1 MTTNAPTVA
10 TLSKYPPYVS
20 GHAMQAWW
28 NDAALADL
36 TGRAQHQVTY
46 CGPVP
51 AEFADPRIVVHEV
64 SPAAEANPKVL
75 DGHLEKAVAGTLVRL
90 AREEGVDTFL
100 TYYADPHA
108 TIAERARRTL
118 RRWGRDVVV
127 VASVEGSDLTDSL
140 QRHVRDQEA
149 AVLLADVL
157 AADVLLVVSDYVRL
171 ELAALV
177 TEVFGPEAAD
187 LTSARAVVR
196 HPGLPPSWFVPAPAD
211 EQAAFRARHGIAADA
226 TVVSSYVRL
235 VPEKGVA
242 MLLDVAERLA
252 VQRPGT
258 VLVVGGDGRLEQE
271 LHAEVRARGLD
282 GVRLLGHL
290 DQHDAAVLR
299 STSTLGLF
307 PSRPTPAWTETF
319 GISPLEYEALGVPV
333 VVTDIGGT
341 RESTAHE
348 RFRLPLTAD
357 ADAWARA
364 ASALLDDA
372 SSWSGVAREFA
383 GTFTAARSAGIILDA
398 VAGARAV
405 REACT
410 AAAPIGVLQPS
421 TTTSLP
427 SGSAS

>member
-1 MTTNAPTVA
+1 MRTNAPTVA

-51 AEFADPRIVVHEV
+51 AEFGDPRIVVHEV
-64 SPAAEANPKVL
+64 APAAEANPKVL

-118 RRWGRDVVV
+118 RRWDCDVVV

-157 AADVLLVVSDYVRL
+157 AADVLHVVSDYVRL

-177 TEVFGPEAAD
+177 TQVFGPEVGERTA
-187 LTSARAVVR
+187 ARAVVR

-211 EQAAFRARHGIAADA
+211 EQAAFRARHGIAPDA
-226 TVVSSYVRL
+226 AVVSSYVRL

-258 VLVVGGDGRLEQE
+258 VLAVGGDGRLEEE
-271 LHAEVRARGLD
+271 LRAEVRARRLE

-299 STSTLGLF
+299 STSALGLF
-307 PSRPTPAWTETF
+307 PSRPTAAWTETF

-357 ADAWARA
+357 ADTWAGA
-364 ASALLDDA
+364 ASALLEDPGA
-372 SSWSGVAREFA
+372 WSGVARDFA
-383 GTFTAARSAGIILDA
+383 AGFTSARAAGVILDS
-398 VAGARAV
+398 VAGAREA
-405 REACT
+405 REACG
-410 AAAPIGVLQPS
+410 AAATGGARQPS
-421 TTTSLP
+421 TTTSRP